1 MLKVALT
8 GGIATGKSH
17 VLRRFARRGIPTIDA
32 DAVARDVVRGGT
44 PGHARIRERF
54 GEGVIRDDGEI
65 DRQRLASIVFAD
77 GAARRDLEAIVH
89 PLVYEAI
96 DAWVG
101 RLDPATP
108 YAVADIPLLFETGS
122 DRAFDRIVVTSCPP
136 EIQIRRVMAR
146 DGVTEAEAGQ
156 RLAAQWPIEEKARRA
171 AFVIDTSGTMEET
184 DARADGVA
192 DALAREAAA
201 R

>member
-32 DAVARDVVRGGT
+32 DAVARDVVRRGT

-54 GEGVIRDDGEI
+54 GEGVIRHDGEI

-77 GAARRDLEAIVH
+77 ASARRDLEGIVH
-89 PLVYEAI
+89 PLVYDAI
-96 DAWVG
+96 DAWVS
-101 RLDPATP
+101 RLDSATP
-108 YAVADIPLLFETGS
+108 YAVADIPLLFETAS
-122 DRAFDRIVVTSCPP
+122 DRRFDRIVVTSCPP
-136 EIQIRRVMAR
+136 DVQIRRVMAR
-146 DGVTEAEAGQ
+146 DGVTETDARQ
-156 RLAAQWPIEEKARRA
+156 RLDAQWPIEDKARRA
-171 AFVIDTSGTMEET
+171 TYVIDTTGTIEET
-184 DARADGVA
+184 DAQADRIA
-192 DALAREAAA
+192 EALARDAAA